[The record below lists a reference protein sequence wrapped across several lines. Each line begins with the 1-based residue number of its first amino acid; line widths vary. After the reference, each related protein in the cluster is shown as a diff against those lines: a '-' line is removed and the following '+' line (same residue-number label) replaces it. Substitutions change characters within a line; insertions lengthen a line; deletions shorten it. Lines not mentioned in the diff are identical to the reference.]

1 MPATLYGAN
10 VSPFVRKVRAYLAE
24 KGLDYTLEPVNP
36 FDPPDGYRTL
46 SPLGKI
52 PAWRDDDI
60 TLADSSV
67 ICLYLERRHPRPPLY
82 PADDR
87 DWARALWFEE
97 YIDGAF
103 VAKAGGG
110 VFFPLVLAPMMMNQ
124 PVTEEVRATVSKV
137 IDDDLRPMW
146 DYLEGALGSH
156 AFFVGDTLS
165 MADLAVAS
173 VHVNLYHA
181 GVDVDAAAWPNLAAF
196 VERMFARPS
205 LANLIAEE
213 TPTWSRRDA
222 A

>member
-24 KGLDYTLEPVNP
+24 KGIQHTLEPVNP
-36 FDPPDGYRTL
+36 FDPPAGYRDI

-52 PAWRDDDI
+52 PAWRDDDV

-67 ICLYLERRHPRPPLY
+67 ICLYLERRHPTPPLY
-82 PADDR
+82 PADDA
-87 DWARALWFEE
+87 DWARALWLEE
-97 YIDGAF
+97 YVDGAF

-110 VFFPLVLAPMMMNQ
+110 VFFPLVLAPMLMNQ
-124 PVTEEVRATVSKV
+124 PVTDAVRAGVDKV
-137 IDDDLRPMW
+137 INDDLRPMW
-146 DYLEGALGSH
+146 AYLDGQLGTREY
-156 AFFVGDTLS
+156 FVGDALS
-165 MADLAVAS
+165 IADLAVAG

-181 GVDVDAAAWPNLAAF
+181 GIDLDPAAYPRLAAF
-196 VERMFARPS
+196 VARMFARPS
-205 LANLIAEE
+205 LAALIEEE